1 MPLFVAGQN
10 LRQWRLLFLFNVLL
24 RLQFD
29 RRTYRFL
36 SFLRIL
42 LTILYFFTIE
52 LLKLP
57 VHIFNKLFGSVFQ
70 VIFICLVIIFDFS
83 WIFLLVLIVNCSFS
97 MSSLKIGQQWISSKI
112 LKLKSWLSNNVF
124 CCLPC
129 AIFVRVTF
137 PLYQVLEPT
146 WKLGIKLRCFRFHLL
161 ALILY
166 IL

>member
-10 LRQWRLLFLFNVLL
+10 LRQWRLLFLFDVLL
-24 RLQFD
+24 RLQLD

-36 SFLRIL
+36 FFLRTL
-42 LTILYFFTIE
+42 LIILYFFTIE

-57 VHIFNKLFGSVFQ
+57 VHICNKLFGGVFQ
-70 VIFICLVIIFDFS
+70 VIFICLEIIFDFS
-83 WIFLLVLIVNCSFS
+83 WIFVLVLIVNGRFS
-97 MSSLKIGQQWISSKI
+97 MSSFKIGQQWISSKI
-112 LKLKSWLSNNVF
+112 LELKSWLSNNVF

-129 AIFVRVTF
+129 AIFVGVTF
-137 PLYQVLEPT
+137 PLYQVLDST
-146 WKLGIKLRCFRFHLL
+146 WKLVIKLRCFRFHLL